1 MKNIANRER
10 NLYMSE
16 NEKKTFEVEEDPFA
30 GVPGLDPTLKWSEEA
45 YYLVLLAKDASEIE
59 RRTDIKPE
67 DWLWAADKF
76 KSEKEY
82 EKAALCL
89 TMAAKTDKTDG
100 KKRRKET

>member
-1 MKNIANRER
+1 
-10 NLYMSE
+10 MSE
-16 NEKKTFEVEEDPFA
+16 NNRKDFDMEEDPYA
-30 GVPGLDPTLKWSEEA
+30 GAPGLDPTLEWSEEA
-45 YYLVLLAKDASEIE
+45 YYLVLFSKDASEIE
-59 RRTDIKPE
+59 RRIDIKSE

-100 KKRRKET
+100 KKRRKYEKI